1 MCADVCLCGDQSGQ
15 RDFRRV
21 RTLSCDIAEA
31 PEPSTVAWILEPE
44 NYLLDERSEWMDR
57 WTDGQDGG
65 GSGNLK
71 TVHAGP
77 SP

>member
-1 MCADVCLCGDQSGQ
+1 M
-15 RDFRRV
+15 
-21 RTLSCDIAEA
+21 SCDIAEA

>member
-1 MCADVCLCGDQSGQ
+1 M
-15 RDFRRV
+15 
-21 RTLSCDIAEA
+21 SCDIAEA

-65 GSGNLK
+65 GSRNLK